1 MDTAVSWREG
11 QVRDWAPW
19 YILVGRTR
27 AGIGHCNVLEAGP
40 EPRLGT
46 SVLVGGARAGIG
58 HCSALEAGSRSR
70 LAPYCLGGQG
80 QRTRLDTSV
89 PWGAVPRLLGNP
101 LRRLS
106 SPKVWLGGVEDRQGL
121 IL

>member
-1 MDTAVSWREG
+1 MV
-11 QVRDWAPW
+11 DWTLQCPGGRARPG
-19 YILVGRTR
+19 IGHHGVLVGRTR

-40 EPRLGT
+40 ELRLGT

-80 QRTRLDTSV
+80 QRTTRLDTSV

-101 LRRLS
+101 LR
-106 SPKVWLGGVEDRQGL
+106 EA
-121 IL
+121 